1 MMKRL
6 LFFCTVFLFS
16 GWLAAQTTEEAEK
29 LLYHHRYYSAGAMAH
44 DLIAKD
50 PNNARAW
57 WLLTQV
63 YFEQNKLN
71 ELKDTLSKAPL
82 TVGADPLLRAARGH
96 LLLREKDSAGAA
108 TLFEEAL
115 KDTKM
120 KDPAVLAEI
129 ADAQVDAKEGN
140 AAYAVELLQKA
151 LKKDKNNPALY
162 VLMGDAYRKLL
173 DGGNAYKAYDQ
184 ALKEDPRYAAA
195 LYKIGKIYTS
205 QNNPDLFVPSF
216 DKAVT
221 VDSLYAPALY
231 ELYYFYYFK
240 DANMARDYLNKY
252 IAASDHDT
260 QHDFLLTDMLYT
272 QGKYQEAI
280 DRAGQLLTKET
291 SETPR
296 LNKLIAY
303 SYQALGKPET
313 ALTYMNLY
321 LNTHPDTSYALKDYE
336 AMAEIYGALQ
346 DKEDSAAVY
355 YAKAASLEKDGAK
368 KMEYYKKLGKL
379 YKKTKAHDKEAYWLG
394 KYYAANPHPGNV
406 DLFNWGIASY
416 LAKDYPTADSVFTLY
431 ETKYP
436 KEEFGYYWSARSA
449 AAIDTAME
457 QGLAIPHYMNLL
469 ELAKDTAANISKK
482 HLVEAYGYIAAYK
495 ANTEKN
501 YESAIDYFEK
511 LLDLDPDNS
520 DAKRYVSILK
530 KNLNNNTNNANA
542 SKGANVER

>member
-1 MMKRL
+1 MKRL
-6 LFFCTVFLFS
+6 LVFCTVFLFS
-16 GWLAAQTTEEAEK
+16 GWLAAQTTQDAEK
-29 LLYHHRYYSAGAMAH
+29 WLYYHRYNSAGTLLH
-44 DLIAKD
+44 DCIAKN
-50 PNNARAW
+50 PNDTRAW
-57 WLLTQV
+57 YLLAQV
-63 YFEQNKLN
+63 YFEQNKLP
-71 ELKDTLSKAPL
+71 ELKDTLQKAPAAV
-82 TVGADPLLRAARGH
+82 TADPLLRAARGH
-96 LLLREKDSAGAA
+96 LLLRQKDSAGAA
-108 TLFEEAL
+108 VYFDEAL

-129 ADAQVDAKEGN
+129 ANAQVDAKEGN
-140 AAYAVELLQKA
+140 AAYAIELLQKA
-151 LKKDKNNPALY
+151 LKKDKDNPALN
-162 VLMGDAYRKLL
+162 VLMGDAYRKLA

-184 ALKEDPRYAAA
+184 ALKQDPRYAAA

-205 QNNPDLFVPSF
+205 QNNPNLFVPSF
-216 DKAVT
+216 DKAAT
-221 VDSLYAPALY
+221 ADSLYAPALY

-252 IAASDHDT
+252 LAASDYDT

-280 DRAGQLLTKET
+280 DRAGRLLTTQTPEA
-291 SETPR
+291 PR

-303 SYQALGKPET
+303 SYQALGKPDT
-313 ALTYMNLY
+313 ALTYMNNY
-321 LNTHPDTSYALKDYE
+321 LNTHPDTTYALKDYQ

-346 DKEDSAAVY
+346 NKEDSAAVY
-355 YAKAASLEKDGAK
+355 YAKAAGLEKDPATK
-368 KMEYYKKLGKL
+368 LEYYKKLGKL
-379 YKKTKAHDKEAYWLG
+379 YKKTKAHDKEAWWLG
-394 KYYAANPHPGNV
+394 KYYAANPNPGNI
-406 DLFNWGIASY
+406 DLFNWGIAAY
-416 LAKDYPTADSVFTLY
+416 LGSDYRLSDSVFTLY

-469 ELAKDTAANISKK
+469 ELAKDTAVNISKK

-511 LLDLDPDNS
+511 LLALDPDNG
-520 DAKRYVSILK
+520 DAKRYVAILK
-530 KNLNNNTNNANA
+530 KNLNNNNNNSSA
-542 SKGANVER
+542 KGANAER